1 MKKLAKILSWLG
13 EFEDKKARDEYL
25 KSKGYDLDK
34 LEEEGVNTFKK
45 ALAENKLKKAREKR
59 GFLKRAQELL
69 ESQSQDVSLKSI
81 LSNMQSPESE
91 FAFQFSKLD
100 DISDE
105 DALKMFNDEQLLK
118 IIEKLEKED
127 EQ

>member
-13 EFEDKKARDEYL
+13 EFEDKTARDEYL

-34 LEEEGVNTFKK
+34 LKEEGVNTFKK
-45 ALAENKLKKAREKR
+45 ALAENKLKKAREKKSL
-59 GFLKRAQELL
+59 LKRAQELL
-69 ESQSQDVSLKSI
+69 KSQSQEISLKSI
-81 LSNMQSPESE
+81 LSNMDSPESK

-105 DALKMFNDEQLLK
+105 DALKMFNDEQLLQL
-118 IIEKLEKED
+118 IEKLEKED